1 MSFVIF
7 GPSDVDR
14 TELRGDENWRE
25 GGTLNLIASD
35 NDDLGAD
42 SRTPTAVYFKVDVD
56 SLQEGGSVVF
66 GYRRGGGS
74 TQNYYSYTVNAALL
88 ALSAITEG
96 VACISFVHVNN
107 TFNMFV
113 NGHLAS
119 QPSRVTGSVSTEPRL
134 DLVVSANVKVAGV
147 MLGREAQGKPIR
159 WWYVRNLT
167 AVKQVGDTSFEVSP
181 EESYTGFQ
189 HKDSF
194 HVEMETD
201 FEEQEGS
208 KYIAA
213 YVDVRARYVR
223 NSVQFGT
230 AEIRANIGDK
240 PVLARRTGADTAFKL
255 TLLDVGVETMSNVG
269 GRLSGTLVADDLKKI
284 GVKCDIEHEIYE
296 DAL

>member
-14 TELRGDENWRE
+14 TELREDENWKE

-42 SRTPTAVYFKVDVD
+42 SRTSTAVYFKVDVD
-56 SLQEGGSVVF
+56 SLQDGGSVVF
-66 GYRRGGGS
+66 RYSRASGS
-74 TQNYYSYTVNAALL
+74 SAYYSYTVNAALL

-96 VACISFVHVNN
+96 VACISFVHVND

-119 QPSRVTGSVSTEPRL
+119 QPSRVAGANVSGYQL
-134 DLVVSANVKVAGV
+134 NLVVSANVKVAGV

-167 AVKQVGDTSFEVSP
+167 AVRQVGDTSFEVSP

-189 HKDSF
+189 RKDSF

-240 PVLARRTGADTAFKL
+240 PVLARRTGANTAFKL
-255 TLLDVGVETMSNVG
+255 TLLDVGVETMSRAG
-269 GRLSGTLVADDLKKI
+269 GRLSGTLASDDLKKI

-296 DAL
+296 DVL

>member
-14 TELRGDENWRE
+14 TELREDENWKE

-42 SRTPTAVYFKVDVD
+42 SRTSTAVYFKVDVD
-56 SLQEGGSVVF
+56 SLQDGGSVVF
-66 GYRRGGGS
+66 RYSRASGS
-74 TQNYYSYTVNAALL
+74 SAYYSYTVNAALL

-96 VACISFVHVNN
+96 VACISFVHVNDS
-107 TFNMFV
+107 FNMFV

-119 QPSRVTGSVSTEPRL
+119 QPSRDTGANVSGYQL
-134 DLVVSANVKVAGV
+134 NLVVSANVKVAGV

-240 PVLARRTGADTAFKL
+240 PVLARRTGANTAFKL

-269 GRLSGTLVADDLKKI
+269 GRLSGTLAADDLKKI

-296 DAL
+296 DVL